1 MWASAGTAG
10 NGGESMCP
18 CKMSHAP
25 RYYLG
30 ECGEL
35 GGPDLHD
42 MSASFQVRGFWEVVA
57 LWGPNQG
64 SPGQTRLSWS
74 PHE

>member
-18 CKMSHAP
+18 CRMSHAP

-30 ECGEL
+30 ERGEL
-35 GGPDLHD
+35 GGLTCTTCLRV
-42 MSASFQVRGFWEVVA
+42 FR
-57 LWGPNQG
+57 
-64 SPGQTRLSWS
+64 
-74 PHE
+74 

>member
-10 NGGESMCP
+10 REHAPLQDVMCP
-18 CKMSHAP
+18 VVLP
-25 RYYLG
+25 GRVWRVR
-30 ECGEL
+30 
-35 GGPDLHD
+35 GPDLHD
-42 MSASFQVRGFWEVVA
+42 MSASFQTRGFWEAVA